1 MILVC
6 DVLVNE
12 IIFFPEKQQ
21 FYFVFGINL
30 FHFFATKILHKI
42 IFVIFKK
49 TEQRNKKKKNSL
61 YDYEYYQ
68 KIIFEDQL
76 VIKERKSEK
85 ECDLLKK

>member
-1 MILVC
+1 MTIS
-6 DVLVNE
+6 
-12 IIFFPEKQQ
+12 
-21 FYFVFGINL
+21 
-30 FHFFATKILHKI
+30 KILPKI